1 MKSFRIESHI
11 RLSPDEAWQ
20 HALSPLGVNAE
31 FWPVLRM
38 TFPASVADI
47 SEGWQPGSRLFRSW
61 ILLFGV
67 LPVEYDDLALAEVDE
82 GRRFLERSE
91 MWTQKLWQH
100 EREILEAAS
109 GTRIVDRVSFV
120 SRVAPLESIHLLIF
134 RLIFRYRHFR
144 LRRLYGP

>member
-1 MKSFRIESHI
+1 
-11 RLSPDEAWQ
+11 
-20 HALSPLGVNAE
+20 
-31 FWPVLRM
+31 M